1 MSSRSTFR
9 FLGLSSVKFWSL
21 DPDQD
26 FKVLQ
31 MVHGGDSEKA
41 LYWLDA
47 KGEGRGL
54 FGEEGMGI

>member
-1 MSSRSTFR
+1 M
-9 FLGLSSVKFWSL
+9 KFWSL